1 MKKAIV
7 ITTLLGLGFMLIA
20 ATLFITLPL
29 MLGQNAFYSV
39 LSLDWTRIPEIIK
52 GLFVFTDIS
61 VPHILVLASIAVGLL
76 LFVVTIIVMIIKKKP
91 SSLFP
96 SLFLLV
102 DIALYTADGRPV
114 WRKSIAQP
122 RQGEEA
128 VISLRGTTP
137 GAYLIRINTTAGTLT
152 RKVLVK

>member
-1 MKKAIV
+1 MALK
-7 ITTLLGLGFMLIA
+7 MA
-20 ATLFITLPL
+20 AESGINKVVSPASPITL
-29 MLGQNAFYSV
+29 Q
-39 LSLDWTRIPEIIK
+39 K
-52 GLFVFTDIS
+52 GLNEWK
-61 VPHILVLASIAVGLL
+61 VLFNNDESFA
-76 LFVVTIIVMIIKKKP
+76 
-91 SSLFP
+91 
-96 SLFLLV
+96 